1 MSTGPAEDTPLYVHE
16 MIGLFAG
23 GKLSAEALPGFISL
37 SERALRAYTSEPAHK
52 ASDADVVLAK
62 DAIRM
67 MQIRGFHPSDV
78 KYLSRVLEHYARFLG
93 D

>member
-16 MIGLFAG
+16 MIDLFAR

-37 SERALRAYTSEPAHK
+37 SERALQAYTSEPAHK
-52 ASDADVVLAK
+52 ASDAVLAK

-67 MQIRGFHPSDV
+67 MQIRGFHPNDV
-78 KYLSRVLEHYARFLG
+78 KYLSRVLERYARSLG